1 MLTTAVKNNFHT
13 FAKLGYVARG
23 VVYFVIGGLAVLVA
37 LGEGGETTNSKGA
50 IEQIMAQ
57 PFGNL
62 LLILLVIGLLGYVAW
77 RFTQSIKDTDDH
89 GTSAKGLAVR
99 AGLFISGVTH
109 LLLALWT
116 IKLLI
121 GMGSGGSSGNMSEQW
136 LSADVRQ
143 ILVGL
148 AGAIFIGVG
157 CAHLFKGWTARFER
171 YMDIPADKNQWAQ
184 PICRFGLIARGVVWL
199 IVGGILI
206 RSSLMFGSDDV
217 KGMADALDWL
227 HEGAYGNWLLGS
239 VAVGLVAFGV
249 YSILE
254 AIYRRIETD

>member
-1 MLTTAVKNNFHT
+1 MLTTTVKNNFHT

-23 VVYFVIGGLAVLVA
+23 VVYFVIGGLAILLA
-37 LGEGGETTNSKGA
+37 MGEGGKTTNSKGA

-57 PFGNL
+57 PFGTVL
-62 LLILLVIGLLGYVAW
+62 LVILVIGLLGYVAW

-99 AGLFISGVTH
+99 AGLLVSGVTH

-116 IKLLI
+116 VKLII
-121 GMGSGGSSGNMSEQW
+121 GMSSGGSSDSVGEQW
-136 LSADVRQ
+136 LSADARQ
-143 ILVGL
+143 IVVGL
-148 AGAIFIGVG
+148 LGAVFIGVG

-171 YMDIPADKNQWAQ
+171 YMKIPADKNKWAQ
-184 PICRFGLIARGVVWL
+184 PVCRFGLMARGVVWL

-206 RSSLMFGSDDV
+206 RSALILGSDDV
-217 KGMADALDWL
+217 KGMADALAWL
-227 HEGAYGNWLLGS
+227 HDSAYGDWLLGL
-239 VAVGLVAFGV
+239 VAAGLVAFGV